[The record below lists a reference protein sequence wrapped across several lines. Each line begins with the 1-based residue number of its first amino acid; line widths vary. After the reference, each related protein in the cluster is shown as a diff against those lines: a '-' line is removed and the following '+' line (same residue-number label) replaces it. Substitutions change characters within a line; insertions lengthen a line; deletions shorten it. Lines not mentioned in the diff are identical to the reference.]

1 MWLATTRGTM
11 RGRSAREAVR
21 DDTLNTV
28 MRHNVDL
35 TAGSPPA
42 PCGSAAG
49 SCRDH
54 RPAAPEQV
62 VKLCISIACY
72 RWAFQPSIRR
82 DTIEYRAGGGPL
94 AYLQSFEPPP
104 PEDNRFFWMVDKT
117 AELGLQGLYAH
128 PGEYAD
134 DRAGA
139 EAMRRKVDDRGLI
152 WNGGLTVNMA
162 ATDDEWESFEYDN
175 AVRQLRLNHWAGLT
189 IATMTHRLPSVHN
202 HFSTDPP
209 IDEQMARA
217 AKHLPTLTPVA
228 EDLGVIMAWE
238 NHMDYRVSEVA
249 GVVDEIDSPWL
260 RITLDTSNPFPS
272 IEDPLEG
279 RPARRPEYRGGA
291 LQGLSRPAA
300 ASDVGAAFP
309 LLARGARGLAHR
321 RDPRAAAGRGA

>member
-1 MWLATTRGTM
+1 M
-11 RGRSAREAVR
+11 
-21 DDTLNTV
+21 
-28 MRHNVDL
+28 
-35 TAGSPPA
+35 
-42 PCGSAAG
+42 
-49 SCRDH
+49 
-54 RPAAPEQV
+54 
-62 VKLCISIACY
+62 KLCISIACY

-82 DTIEYRAGGGPL
+82 DTIEYRSGGGPL
-94 AYLQSFEPPP
+94 AYLQSFAPPA

-128 PGEYAD
+128 PGEYVD
-134 DRAGA
+134 DQAGA

-162 ATDDEWESFEYDN
+162 ATDDEWDTFEYDN
-175 AVRQLRLNHWAGLT
+175 AVRQLRLNHWAGLN

-228 EDLGVIMAWE
+228 EDVGVIMAWE

-249 GVVDEIDSPWL
+249 GVVDEINSPWL

-279 RPARRPEYRGGA
+279 AR
-291 LQGLSRPAA
+291 LAA
-300 ASDVGAAFP
+300 RNTVAVHFKDFRAQP
-309 LLARGARGLAHR
+309 LRATWEPHFHYSPRGARGLAHR
-321 RDPRAAAGRGA
+321 RDPEAAAGRGA